1 MFGKKK
7 KKEEGRRWE
16 EGGWAVKSR
25 LGSGLLFPQG
35 AEGSVKVGARPKNT
49 TLELGGDAQFEALE
63 GLCGLCCSE

>member
-1 MFGKKK
+1 M
-7 KKEEGRRWE
+7 
-16 EGGWAVKSR
+16 KSR

-49 TLELGGDAQFEALE
+49 TLELGGDAQFEALA